1 MIAKKKKKRGRE
13 KNKDFNF
20 SITKQ
25 NQNPVIT
32 HDTPSG
38 VELAQREVKVM
49 ILQTGVSLLLLNAMV
64 DTNETGRSQID
75 KSGSYSG
82 INNVL
87 EEDQNY

>member
-1 MIAKKKKKRGRE
+1 
-13 KNKDFNF
+13 
-20 SITKQ
+20 
-25 NQNPVIT
+25 
-32 HDTPSG
+32 
-38 VELAQREVKVM
+38 M